1 MHKESIMII
10 AGETSG
16 DIHAA
21 GLVRQLKERRPDL
34 HFFGSGGDGMTEQR
48 METIYHIRDM
58 SFLGFFEVLKHLPFV
73 WRVFRSMIAI
83 LEERRPRL
91 VILIDYPGFNL
102 RFAKAAKK
110 RGFHVLYYISPQVW
124 AWGKKRIKKIARRVD
139 RMLVFFPFEVDLYQ
153 KEGLDVR
160 FVGHPLKDVVRVR
173 QNKTSFFRE
182 LGLDPN
188 RPTVGLLPGS
198 REQEVQRL
206 LPEMVKAVKRLQ
218 RTIPDLQAV
227 VGLVPILADTVYTP
241 FLKGGTSIR
250 PVRNHTY
257 DVMSHCDAVMVAS
270 GTATL
275 ETAILGTPMV
285 ILYRM
290 SRISYLIGRA
300 LVRLKHIGLVNI
312 VAGRDVVP
320 ELIQKD
326 ARGEKIAKAV
336 SVFLSDD
343 VKRTNVIKELKK
355 VSDKLGGKGATERA
369 AESVMEFIDVNTP

>member
-1 MHKESIMII
+1 MHRKSIMII

-21 GLVRQLKERRPDL
+21 GLVRRLKKKRPDL
-34 HFFGSGGDGMTEQR
+34 HFFGIGGDGMTEQR
-48 METIYHIRDM
+48 VETIYHIRDM
-58 SFLGFFEVLKHLPFV
+58 AFLGFFEVLKHLPFV
-73 WRVFRSMIAI
+73 WRVFRRMVA
-83 LEERRPRL
+83 LMEERRPRL
-91 VILIDYPGFNL
+91 VILVDYPGFNL

-124 AWGKKRIKKIARRVD
+124 AWGQKRVKKIARRVD
-139 RMLVFFPFEVDLYQ
+139 RMLVFFPFETDLYQ

-173 QNKTSFFRE
+173 QNKTSFFQE

-198 REQEVQRL
+198 REQEIRRL
-206 LPEMVKAVKRLQ
+206 LPEMIKAVKILQ
-218 RTIPDLQAV
+218 KTMPDLQAV
-227 VGLVPILADTVYTP
+227 VGLAPALTDAVYAP
-241 FLKGGTSIR
+241 FLKRGASVR

-257 DVMSHCDAVMVAS
+257 HVMSHCDAVMVAS

-320 ELIQKD
+320 ELIQKE
-326 ARGEKIAKAV
+326 ARAEKIAEV
-336 SVFLSDD
+336 ISVFLLDS
-343 VKRTNVIKELKK
+343 VKLKIVIQELKK
-355 VSDKLGGKGATERA
+355 VSDILGDKGATERA
-369 AESVMEFIDVNTP
+369 AEAVMEFIDANTQ